1 MVNAAGG
8 DEMAARKMFC
18 GLEAEVTTP
27 DGRTATLYVGESFR
41 CREPFSRCRK
51 PFFVHLRCIYRFRLA
66 DVFVRSRS

>member
-27 DGRTATLYVGESFR
+27 DGRTATLVVGES
-41 CREPFSRCRK
+41 PAAGNPS
-51 PFFVHLRCIYRFRLA
+51 PPPGTFVSVISVAFLVSVSLTVFARFRP
-66 DVFVRSRS
+66 